1 VNINLAA
8 VLGLFALLEKLLYLK
23 RDKYLRMLEKEKTKM
38 LSAKSA
44 SDKQREHIYFFLSLA
59 FAETQHYRKD
69 FPSPQKYPQHSDFI
83 LRIAEGIDQNFV
95 SCYNY
100 PRSRACVTPAAFM
113 LLFVSPI
120 LFLTSANSITAGP
133 VD

>member
-1 VNINLAA
+1 
-8 VLGLFALLEKLLYLK
+8 
-23 RDKYLRMLEKEKTKM
+23 MLEKEKTKM

-44 SDKQREHIYFFLSLA
+44 SNKQREYILFFLSLA
-59 FAETQHYRKD
+59 FAETQHYRRN
-69 FPSPQKYPQHSDFI
+69 FPSPQKYPPQHPDFI

-100 PRSRACVTPAAFM
+100 LRSRACVTPAA
-113 LLFVSPI
+113 LCVLFVSPI